1 MLYRTDCCTT
11 MNVAAVSEMPTV
23 TVSMHDVS
31 GTEAITTKQRMMSSC
46 TGAILTSFFMT
57 PLDVVKIRLQA
68 QQKPLH
74 TGSCFVYNNG
84 LMDYLCVCSQCSE
97 NGNRSLQ
104 RSRTRPRFQPW
115 YKRSAHF
122 SGTLDAFVKIARN
135 EGVTALWSGLPPTL
149 IQSVPATVI
158 YFTIYDNTK
167 YALGYSETDSNT
179 KYIPVFAGTS
189 ARVVA
194 ATFICPLELIRTKMQ
209 SVQLSYREVGAAIK
223 SSVRND
229 GILSMMRG
237 LGPSLL
243 RDIPFSGIYW
253 FIYEMSKSRWL
264 QHSGNDT
271 LHFLEAFSSGALAG
285 STAAVITLPF
295 DVIKTHRQ
303 IELGENFVHGKQ
315 VTSTWKLIMQLY
327 HQKGISALF
336 AGIVPRVVKVAP
348 ACAIMISSYEFGKA
362 VFRRRNASTTDT
374 ATSDQ

>member
-1 MLYRTDCCTT
+1 
-11 MNVAAVSEMPTV
+11 MPTV

-31 GTEAITTKQRMMSSC
+31 GTEDITTKQRMMSSC

-68 QQKPLH
+68 QQKPLCS
-74 TGSCFVYNNG
+74 GSYFVYNNG
-84 LMDYLCVCSQCSE
+84 LMDCLCVCSHCSE
-97 NGNRSLQ
+97 NGNRYSQL
-104 RSRTRPRFQPW
+104 SRTLPRLQPW
-115 YKRSAHF
+115 YRRSGHF
-122 SGTLDAFVKIARN
+122 NGTLDAFVKIARN
-135 EGVTALWSGLPPTL
+135 EGITALWSGLPPTL

-167 YALGYSETDSNT
+167 YALGYNEADSNT
-179 KYIPVFAGTS
+179 KYIPVFAGTG

-209 SVQLSYREVGAAIK
+209 SVQLSYREVGDAVK
-223 SSVRND
+223 SSIRND

-253 FIYEMSKSRWL
+253 FIYELCKSRWL
-264 QHSGNDT
+264 QRTGNDT

-303 IELGENFVHGKQ
+303 IELGENFLHGKQ

-327 HQKGISALF
+327 RHKGISALF
-336 AGIVPRVVKVAP
+336 AGIVPRIVKVAP

-362 VFRRRNASTTDT
+362 VFRRRNASTDVAT
-374 ATSDQ
+374 ASDY